1 MRFVRLAQGRGGAR
15 VIGALIVAGALSG
28 TAGCAQAV
36 ANSDSISVTA
46 NPTTVNAGSS
56 VQITANC
63 GQNVSSATVSS
74 TAFGSQS
81 LQAKSGSLSTT
92 VVVLSSTPSGKFG
105 VRVQCPNGSQAMTDI
120 TVVSVNPS
128 AAASQ
133 PGPNT
138 GGGFLADHPE
148 ETTAAAGEPADRTP
162 LVWLGAGV
170 GFLLAATAVA
180 VRGKQRATVR
190 SRRQPPGRDQG
201 TAGRR

>member
-1 MRFVRLAQGRGGAR
+1 
-15 VIGALIVAGALSG
+15 
-28 TAGCAQAV
+28 V
-36 ANSDSISVTA
+36 ANSDSISVQA

-56 VQITANC
+56 VQLTANC

-74 TAFGSQS
+74 TAFGSQT

-105 VRVQCPNGSQAMTDI
+105 VRVQCPNGSQATTDI

-128 AAASQ
+128 ASQ
-133 PGPNT
+133 QGPNT
-138 GGGFLADHPE
+138 GGGFLADHPD
-148 ETTAAAGEPADRTP
+148 TAEAAGEPADRAP

-180 VRGKQRATVR
+180 VRSKQRATVR

-201 TAGRR
+201 TTGRR